1 MFDPIVF
8 TISRIILFFVATLF
22 VYNALQAVDFS
33 KMFKQNS
40 SNQIRFILMVISVIA
55 GYLFIDAIIS
65 LFEMLN
71 GLL

>member
-1 MFDPIVF
+1 MVF

-40 SNQIRFILMVISVIA
+40 TNQIRFILMIVSVII
-55 GYLFIDAIIS
+55 GFLFVDAIIS

-71 GLL
+71 GLI